1 MKEKYG
7 VFCSGHNEA
16 VSHYKDLLQSHKK
29 FQNLIKVNSNQKPPI
44 ITVQSML
51 ELFQFYF
58 ILEDILI
65 LNEQVLGGIFL
76 LFDSLFAACI
86 LNFFS
91 CLGWAGIFFLS
102 TQFWEVEHLFYSWL
116 HL

>member
-29 FQNLIKVNSNQKPPI
+29 FQNLIKVNNNQKPPI

-51 ELFQFYF
+51 ELFQSYF
-58 ILEDILI
+58 MFEDILI
-65 LNEQVLGGIFL
+65 LNEQMLRGIL
-76 LFDSLFAACI
+76 SLFDRLFISCI
-86 LNFFS
+86 LNFFKLFRHS
-91 CLGWAGIFFLS
+91 CNEQLLNLGWAGIFFLEN
-102 TQFWEVEHLFYSWL
+102 T
-116 HL
+116 

>member
-29 FQNLIKVNSNQKPPI
+29 FQNLIKVNNNQKPPI

-51 ELFQFYF
+51 ELFQSYF
-58 ILEDILI
+58 IFGS
-65 LNEQVLGGIFL
+65 VA
-76 LFDSLFAACI
+76 LF
-86 LNFFS
+86 LNFFF
-91 CLGWAGIFFLS
+91 IF
-102 TQFWEVEHLFYSWL
+102 LFITKYTYSK
-116 HL
+116 